1 MERTEAGKGEMPDDT
16 AFFVSCTGQIT
27 SAQFGPN
34 DGLYCRYVFS
44 YGPDWTV
51 MSGIDSG
58 LSQTGRLNPL
68 HVDDGVVWNFP
79 IDITFKSTNVH
90 GWPRIAI
97 SIYGVDFLGRDVVK
111 GYSSAL
117 VPLSP
122 GQHIVTSPCYTP
134 LSSSI
139 FNQWS
144 TWVFGNPPEV
154 RENMY
159 RFLSL
164 SSSPCPPPPLTLFLR
179 ISKCVHV
186 FMYMIS
192 NCF

>member
-1 MERTEAGKGEMPDDT
+1 
-16 AFFVSCTGQIT
+16 
-27 SAQFGPN
+27 
-34 DGLYCRYVFS
+34 
-44 YGPDWTV
+44 

-144 TWVFGNPPEV
+144 TWVFGNPPEFYDSKLV
-154 RENMY
+154 CQGEGREVTRVQNTGSIDLVLNVSTKGMEAAGY
-159 RFLSL
+159 SMQDCNRSNA
-164 SSSPCPPPPLTLFLR
+164 S
-179 ISKCVHV
+179 IST
-186 FMYMIS
+186 
-192 NCF
+192 

>member
-164 SSSPCPPPPLTLFLR
+164 SSSPCLLLAVNAQISSQLLR
-179 ISKCVHV
+179 
-186 FMYMIS
+186 
-192 NCF
+192 

>member
-1 MERTEAGKGEMPDDT
+1 MPEDT
-16 AFFVSCTGQIT
+16 AFYVSCTGQIT

-51 MSGIDSG
+51 MSGIDTG

-68 HVDDGVVWNFP
+68 QIDDGVVWKFP

-97 SIYGVDFLGRDVVK
+97 SVYGVDFLGRDVVK
-111 GYSSAL
+111 GYTSAL
-117 VPLSP
+117 IPLSP
-122 GQHIVTSPCYTP
+122 GQHVTTSPCYTP

-144 TWVFGNPPEV
+144 TWICGNPPEV
-154 RENMY
+154 TNSFSY
-159 RFLSL
+159 F
-164 SSSPCPPPPLTLFLR
+164 CTLLL
-179 ISKCVHV
+179 
-186 FMYMIS
+186 
-192 NCF
+192 